1 MDAENRRRRGTLL
14 VEDGCNTCLTGDVWR
29 ALGRE
34 PGDLADYTCEDV
46 ASGVLAWIC

>member
-1 MDAENRRRRGTLL
+1 MEAEYGRSRGTLL
-14 VEDGCNTCLTGDVWR
+14 VEDGYNTCLTGDVWR

-46 ASGVLAWIC
+46 ASGVLAWVR

>member
-1 MDAENRRRRGTLL
+1 VEAEYGRRRGPLL

-29 ALGRE
+29 ALGRV

-46 ASGVLAWIC
+46 ASGVLVWIR

>member
-1 MDAENRRRRGTLL
+1 MEVENGRRRGTLL
-14 VEDGCNTCLTGDVWR
+14 VEDGCNTCLTGHVWG

-34 PGDLADYTCEDV
+34 PGDLPDYASGEV